1 MEKECNVV
9 TLNGTEYTE
18 VKRLEHNGNTYV
30 VLDNLDKVTDF
41 CIKKLIKK
49 DGEDYLTGLDSE
61 LEFNEIFNLVAD
73 DFKN

>member
-1 MEKECNVV
+1 MERECNVV

-41 CIKKLIKK
+41 CIKKLIQK
-49 DGEDYLTGLDSE
+49 DGNDYLTGLDSE
-61 LEFNEIFNLVAD
+61 AEFNEILDLVAD